1 MTQNLIEGFSEFF
14 ESEYK
19 GQGASMPDLVANGQ
33 NPDYFIISCIDS
45 RSNPA
50 TIFRSPPGTFFG
62 FKAMGAIVRP
72 YKKGTALAAALQF
85 ALTIMKVPN
94 LIVVGH
100 TQCGA
105 VKALVDNTEDEEIAS
120 FMEVAQCCLHQ
131 AEEIVSEQSG
141 EESLLRATEEQ
152 IVLASVENLKTYP
165 SVSKALEENRLNL
178 RGWLFDMKDGQ
189 LLEHDTKENSF
200 LSICN
205 P

>member
-1 MTQNLIEGFSEFF
+1 MTKNLIEGFSEFY

-19 GQGASMPDLVANGQ
+19 GQEASMPDLVKHGQ

-105 VKALVDNTEDEEIAS
+105 VKALVDNTDDEEIAS

-131 AEEIVSEQSG
+131 AEEIVSAEAG
-141 EESLLRATEEQ
+141 EEGLLRATEEQ

-165 SVSKALEENRLNL
+165 AVSTALSENRLNL
-178 RGWLFDMKDGQ
+178 RGWLFDMTHGQ
-189 LLEHDTKENSF
+189 LLEHDAEANSF
-200 LSICN
+200 IPIYN

>member
-1 MTQNLIEGFSEFF
+1 MTKNLIEGFNEFY
-14 ESEYK
+14 EAEYK
-19 GQGASMPDLVANGQ
+19 GQEALMPDLVKNGQ

-105 VKALVDNTEDEEIAS
+105 VKALVDDTDDEEIAS

-131 AEEIVSEQSG
+131 AKENVKAEAGDEA
-141 EESLLRATEEQ
+141 LLRATEEQ

-165 SVSKALEENRLNL
+165 SVAKALSENRLNL
-178 RGWLFDMKDGQ
+178 RGWLFDMHHGK
-189 LLEHDTKENSF
+189 LLEHATEEEGF
-200 LSICN
+200 QPIYN